1 MQFGICQ
8 YNLTTLRKRPAGLRL
23 MLLGLGTW
31 LSMLPVALGQGV
43 SGHIIGTVQDTSS
56 AVIPNAQV
64 TITNQETGI
73 MTHTKSNAFG
83 EYRSENLPPGTYR
96 VEVEA
101 AGFRDTV
108 SEGNIVT
115 VDSNNRVDVN
125 MLVGTSDQTVSVTAA
140 NPLVDTTGSSLGEV
154 LNENDVQ
161 SLPLNGRVFSQLID
175 TVPGA
180 VASGWSSAPEAA
192 AGAGAQTD
200 ITASVNGL
208 PWAGTTYTLD
218 GVSDMELLNA
228 FETVTPP
235 LDALQEVKAS
245 TANSDATVGV
255 YGGAQV
261 NAVVKSG
268 TNNFHGS
275 TYEFFRD
282 DMLNAVQWHAKSKA
296 PDRANQFGASF
307 GGPILRN
314 RAFFFG
320 DYQGLQLNNGVYYTG
335 YTVPTDL
342 MKQGYF
348 LTSQFPAIYDPQTGN
363 AFPIV
368 NSTGGPAYQI
378 PTSRFDPVAAKMVG
392 SANIW
397 PEPTTPTASVAN
409 YTASN
414 SQPDDT
420 HQLDAK
426 IDYQLSAGN
435 RIFGRESYQH
445 RSLTAPSPGT
455 RWFNIGNVNAQNRMH
470 NAVVGYDHIFSA
482 TAANELRFGFN
493 RFYTLDFGNDFGTN
507 ENTTL
512 GIPNGNVDQF
522 PNATGI
528 AIVAAGNI
536 AQTGSQSWTDAH
548 RITNVYQ
555 ITDNYT
561 KVLGKHTFV
570 VGEDYRRLQASLTNA
585 NQSGNGQFSFTTDYT
600 SSCAGNSTCPKASG
614 GNEFASFL
622 LGLPSSISR
631 GFVNTDPATRANLWG
646 IYGEDTYLVRRQL
659 TVSLAVRWDVVTQ
672 PVDKF
677 NRQSNFD
684 TTTGLLDIA
693 TGNNRAPNV
702 DNYYGNVDPRI
713 GFSYSPNNGRTAIRA
728 AFGITTFTANGG
740 GIGGSLERNFPFFE
754 QYSASQSAS
763 YTPWATMGGAAT
775 VDTAYA
781 SFYHGLPAFV
791 PLSTAEPVTPQ
802 PNSSASLM
810 SQHFRPDNADAWNFG
825 IEQQISS
832 TSSFSLTYVGT
843 KGLHIFR
850 ERNINISLPGP
861 GAQAPRRP
869 YYGIAPNVSTL
880 NYYGSDG
887 KSNYDALQA
896 EFTKRMSHGLSGRF
910 AYTWSKELDN
920 TNVFDP
926 LPGQDRMNYGE
937 GNEQAPNVPQNF
949 VASLIYQLPFG
960 RGRQWLSGAGRPVR
974 VLAGGWQVSTISIL
988 QAGQPMTIH
997 LTSDNLNNGM
1007 NNRANAT
1014 CSGVETIGKVSEWFN
1029 TSCFATPAQYQIGN
1043 SGLDKAVSPGY
1054 VNSDISLSKTE
1065 TIHEG
1070 VNLRFQID
1078 AFNAFNHPY
1087 LGHPNTTCCS
1097 TSNALF
1103 GAITSANGPPRNLQ
1117 MGVHLAF

>member
-1 MQFGICQ
+1 MQFGTTVRNRTAKHKCP
-8 YNLTTLRKRPAGLRL
+8 TTLSSKFLVL
-23 MLLGLGTW
+23 VCLLAIA
-31 LSMLPVALGQGV
+31 PIVFGQGV
-43 SGHIIGTVQDTSS
+43 SGHIIGSVQDSSS

-73 MTHTKSNAFG
+73 VFRTKSNAVG
-83 EYRSENLPPGTYR
+83 EYRSDNLPPGTYR
-96 VEVEA
+96 VKIEA
-101 AGFRDTV
+101 PGFRDTV
-108 SEGNIVT
+108 SDGNIVT
-115 VDSNNRVDVN
+115 VDSNSRVDVS
-125 MLVGTSDQTVSVTAA
+125 LQVGKADQTVEVTAA
-140 NPLVDTTGSSLGEV
+140 NPLVDTTGSSLGDV
-154 LNENDVQ
+154 LNEHDVQ
-161 SLPLNGRVFSQLID
+161 SLPLNGRIFSQLID

-180 VASGWSSAPEAA
+180 VSSGWASAPESA

-245 TANSDATVGV
+245 TANADATVGV

-268 TNNFHGS
+268 TNRFHGS
-275 TYEFFRD
+275 AYEFFRD
-282 DMLNAVQWHAKSKA
+282 DMLNAIQWHATSKA
-296 PDRANQFGASF
+296 PDRANQYGGSF
-307 GGPILRN
+307 GGPIIRN
-314 RAFFFG
+314 KAFFFG
-320 DYQGLQLNNGVYYTG
+320 DYQALTLNNGVYYTG

-348 LTSQFPAIYDPQTGN
+348 LTSQFPKIYDPQTGVP
-363 AFPIV
+363 FPIV

-378 PTSRFDPVAAKMVG
+378 PSSRFDPVAAAMVG

-397 PEPTTPTASVAN
+397 PEPTSPGLSVAN
-409 YTASN
+409 YTAAN

-420 HQLDAK
+420 NQFDEK
-426 IDYQLSAGN
+426 VDYQFNDKN
-435 RIFGRESYQH
+435 RIFERESYQH
-445 RSLTAPSPGT
+445 RDLTAPSPGT
-455 RWFNIGNVNAQNRMH
+455 RWFQVGNVNAQNRMH
-470 NAVVGYDHIFSA
+470 NAVVGYDHTFSPLA
-482 TAANELRFGFN
+482 TNELRFGFN
-493 RFYTLDFGNDFGTN
+493 RFYTLDFGNDYLTN

-528 AIVAAGNI
+528 VVISAGNI
-536 AQTGSQSWTDAH
+536 AQTGAQSWTDSH
-548 RITNVYQ
+548 RITNIYQ

-561 KVLGKHTFV
+561 RVLGKHTFV
-570 VGEDYRRLQASLTNA
+570 FGEDYRRLQASLTNA
-585 NQSGNGQFSFTTDYT
+585 NQSGNGQFNFTTDYT
-600 SSCAGNSTCPKASG
+600 GSCAGNSSCSGATG
-614 GNEFASFL
+614 GNEFATFL

-646 IYGEDTYLVRRQL
+646 IYGQDTFLVWRQL
-659 TVSLAVRWDVVTQ
+659 TLNLALRWDVVTQ

-684 TTTGLLDIA
+684 TNTGLLDISTA
-693 TGNNRAPNV
+693 NNRAPNV
-702 DNYYGNVDPRI
+702 DNTYGNVDPRV
-713 GFSYSPNNGRTAIRA
+713 GFSYSPNNGKTAIRA

-754 QYSASQSAS
+754 QYSVTQSTA
-763 YTPWATMGGAAT
+763 YTPWATMGAAST
-775 VDTAYA
+775 VNPAYA
-781 SFYHGLPAFV
+781 GFYHGLPGFV
-791 PLSTAEPVTPQ
+791 PLSTAAPVTPQ
-802 PNSSASLM
+802 PNSSVSLM
-810 SQHFRPDNADAWNFG
+810 ALHFRPDNANAWNFG
-825 IEQQISS
+825 VEQQLTGTTALSV
-832 TSSFSLTYVGT
+832 TYVGT

-850 ERNINISLPGP
+850 ERNINIPQPGP

-869 YYGIAPNVSTL
+869 FYAIAPNVSTL

-887 KSNYDALQA
+887 KSNYDALQV
-896 EFTKRMSHGLSGRF
+896 EFTKRMSHGLAGRL

-949 VASLIYQLPFG
+949 VASLTYQLPFG
-960 RGRQWLSGAGRPVR
+960 HGAMWLATSPRTVQTI
-974 VLAGGWQVSTISIL
+974 VGGWQVSTITIL

-1007 NNRANAT
+1007 SNRANAV
-1014 CSGVETIGKVSEWFN
+1014 CPGVETLGNVSEWFN
-1029 TSCFATPAQYQIGN
+1029 TSCFATPALYQIGN

-1054 VNSDISLSKTE
+1054 VDSDISLSKTE
-1065 TIHEG
+1065 RFHDQM
-1070 VNLRFQID
+1070 NLRLQVD

-1097 TSNALF
+1097 SSNALF
-1103 GAITSANGPPRNLQ
+1103 GVITSANGPPRNIQL
-1117 MGVHLAF
+1117 GAHFNF